1 MSKLGAVADWRENLR
16 RSNRFFRRI
25 SFMRGLLV
33 IMVGIWGRYEGKI
46 SLPVTAVIVGAGL
59 WIIWAH
65 VFREKD

>member
-16 RSNRFFRRI
+16 RSSRFFRRI